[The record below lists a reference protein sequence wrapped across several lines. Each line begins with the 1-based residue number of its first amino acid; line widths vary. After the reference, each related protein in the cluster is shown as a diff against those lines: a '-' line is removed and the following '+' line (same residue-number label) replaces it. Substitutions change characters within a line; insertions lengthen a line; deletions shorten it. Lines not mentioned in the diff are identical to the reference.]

1 MSSRYVPRNRR
12 NPSGDDYGNSG
23 SYGTSNWSSG
33 NRYGRGNEY
42 DDYNNQNQ
50 FSNPEEETRYYQ
62 QQTDAIMDDTLAT
75 SRNILRRLDETEQI
89 GVQNMNLLAESDE
102 RLHNIHAKAK
112 NINDKTDRANEH
124 ATELKKYNRAFF
136 LPVISFSSKK
146 RKEKKEQK
154 LKEKMKRRED
164 EAQAISAQNAQ
175 RIQQDLEYA
184 RNYNGEPIDDGNSK
198 SKKKGKKGEQQQPVS
213 ARGRLY
219 NYNKD
224 HAAAAEIEENL
235 DKASVGVQR
244 LKLMALSMN
253 KTITE
258 QNEFISNELA
268 PTVETANSKVNY
280 ANRRI
285 QKFK

>member
-1 MSSRYVPRNRR
+1 MSSRYVPKSRR
-12 NPSGDDYGNSG
+12 NPNPGNDSYGNG
-23 SYGTSNWSSG
+23 GASNWSSG
-33 NRYGRGNEY
+33 SRNNSY
-42 DDYNNQNQ
+42 DNYNQNQ
-50 FSNPEEETRYYQ
+50 FSNPEEESRYYKE
-62 QQTDAIMDDTLAT
+62 QTDALMDDTLAT
-75 SRNILRRLDETEQI
+75 SRNILRKLDQTEQI

-112 NINDKTDRANEH
+112 NINDKTDRANAH

-136 LPVISFSSKK
+136 LPVINFTSKK

-154 LKEKMKRRED
+154 LNDKMKRREE
-164 EAQAISAQNAQ
+164 EAMEKSAQNRQ
-175 RIQQDLEYA
+175 RIEQELQYA
-184 RNYNGEPIDDGNSK
+184 QSYSGESLDDGK
-198 SKKKGKKGEQQQPVS
+198 RKKGKKGDQTPPS
-213 ARGRLY
+213 SKGRLY
-219 NYNKD
+219 SYNKD
-224 HAAAAEIEENL
+224 HAAAAEIEDNL

-268 PTVETANSKVNY
+268 PAVETANSKINY

-285 QKFK
+285 EKFK

>member
-1 MSSRYVPRNRR
+1 MSSRYVPKSRR
-12 NPSGDDYGNSG
+12 NQNQNNDDYGYG
-23 SYGTSNWSSG
+23 GTSNWSSG
-33 NRYGRGNEY
+33 SRNNSY
-42 DDYNNQNQ
+42 DNYNQNQ
-50 FSNPEEETRYYQ
+50 FSNPEEENRYYQ
-62 QQTDAIMDDTLAT
+62 EQTDALMDDTLAT
-75 SRNILRRLDETEQI
+75 SRNILKKLDQTEQI

-112 NINDKTDRANEH
+112 NINDKTDRANQH

-136 LPVISFSSKK
+136 LPVINFTSKK

-154 LKEKMKRRED
+154 LNEKMKRREE
-164 EAQAISAQNAQ
+164 EALEKSAQNRQ
-175 RIQQDLEYA
+175 RIQQDLQNA
-184 RNYNGEPIDDGNSK
+184 QNYNGGPIDDGSSSK
-198 SKKKGKKGEQQQPVS
+198 RKKGKKGEQAPPTAQ
-213 ARGRLY
+213 GRLY
-219 NYNKD
+219 TYNKD
-224 HAAAAEIEENL
+224 HAAAQEIEENL

-268 PTVETANSKVNY
+268 PAVETANSKINY

-285 QKFK
+285 EKFK